1 MDVTVKELIR
11 ILERHNIHNKGK
23 IYSKNL
29 VIIMD
34 KESTLKE
41 LKKRTSTFKR
51 IYEWNT
57 RADKEEVDN
66 SITKFI
72 FRWIS
77 FNGLYSALYA
87 IDQFKQ
93 NKADRAGDM
102 RKIENFC
109 TKYIKTDK
117 TIASKIFSDDK
128 TRVFKKETSGLE
140 RYLNGLDENIDI
152 EEKAISLVWI
162 AYKIRCRLFHGEK
175 NPNLEV
181 NNKVVEAA
189 DQVITPII
197 NYFLKFAKRL

>member
-1 MDVTVKELIR
+1 M
-11 ILERHNIHNKGK
+11 N
-23 IYSKNL
+23 
-29 VIIMD
+29 

-51 IYEWNT
+51 IYEWNM
-57 RADKEEVDN
+57 RADKEEDDN
-66 SITKFI
+66 PITKFI

-93 NKADRAGDM
+93 NKADRIGDM
-102 RKIENFC
+102 KKIDSFC
-109 TKYIKTDK
+109 AKYIKTDK
-117 TIASKIFSDDK
+117 TIASKIFSVKK

-140 RYLNGLDENIDI
+140 KYLTGLDENIDI
-152 EEKAISLVWI
+152 EEKAISLVLI

-181 NNKVVEAA
+181 NNKVVNIA

-197 NYFLKFAKRL
+197 NYFLEYAERL